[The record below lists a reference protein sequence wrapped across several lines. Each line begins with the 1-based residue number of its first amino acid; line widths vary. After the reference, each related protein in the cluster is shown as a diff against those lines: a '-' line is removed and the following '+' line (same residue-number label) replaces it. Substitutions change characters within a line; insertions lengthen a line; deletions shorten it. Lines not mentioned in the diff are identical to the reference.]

1 MKKSRLSTLFS
12 FARLGALLLKE
23 FIQMR
28 RDRITF
34 AMMLGVPLMQLVL
47 FGYAINN
54 DPKSLPAALV
64 ATSNDHYTRAMVSA
78 LQTTGYY
85 RFDHVAE
92 SAAEAEALM
101 ASGSVA
107 FVVTIPSDFARR
119 VERGDNPQLLIE
131 ADATD
136 PAVASGAISTLGTVA
151 ANALLRERGMEAA
164 AADNARSQLEV
175 VVHRRYNPE
184 GISQYNIV
192 PGLLG
197 VILQMTMVMMT
208 SIALTRETERG
219 TMENLL
225 AMPASPLEI
234 MLGKILP
241 YLVVGAVQV
250 VVVLIAAKL
259 LFSVPFMGSM
269 PLLLFAILVFVLSL
283 VLLGYTIST
292 MARTQMQ
299 ALQLTFFFFLP
310 SILLSGFMFPYRG
323 MPGWAQIF
331 GEIFPLTHFLRI
343 TRAVMLK
350 GADFAAI
357 AGEVGA
363 LAIFVA
369 LFAAVA
375 LLRFRRTLD

>member
-1 MKKSRLSTLFS
+1 MNSVFS
-12 FARLGALLLKE
+12 FARLGALLIKE

-34 AMMLGVPLMQLVL
+34 AMMLGVPLLQLVL

-64 ATSNDHYTRAMVSA
+64 ATSKDPYTRAIVAA

-85 RFDHVAE
+85 RFDHVAQSAE
-92 SAAEAEALM
+92 AAEFLM
-101 ASGSVA
+101 ARGDVA
-107 FVVTIPSDFARR
+107 FVVTIPADFGRR
-119 VERGDNPQLLIE
+119 VERGDNPQILIE

-136 PAVASGAISTLGTVA
+136 PAAASGAISTLSKVA
-151 ANALLRERGMEAA
+151 SQALLRAQGMQEAA
-164 AADNARSQLEV
+164 SEAARGQLDV
-175 VVHRRYNPE
+175 VVHQRYNPE

-197 VILQMTMVMMT
+197 VILQMTLVMMT

-225 AMPASPLEI
+225 AMPSSPFEI
-234 MLGKILP
+234 MLGKVLP
-241 YLVVGAVQV
+241 YLVVGGVQV
-250 VVVLIAAKL
+250 VVVLAASK
-259 LFSVPFMGSM
+259 
-269 PLLLFAILVFVLSL
+269 LLFAIPFTGSMSLLLTAVLVFVLAL

-292 MARTQMQ
+292 IARTQMQ

-323 MPGWAQIF
+323 MPGWAQTF

-350 GADFAAI
+350 AAELPAV
-357 AGEVGA
+357 AGEIAWLVG
-363 LAIFVA
+363 FVA
-369 LFAAVA
+369 LFAGVA
-375 LLRFRRTLD
+375 LVRFRRTLD

>member
-1 MKKSRLSTLFS
+1 MNTLFS
-12 FARLGALLLKE
+12 FARLGALLNKE

-34 AMMLGVPLMQLVL
+34 AMMLVVPLMQLVL
-47 FGYAINN
+47 FGFAINS

-64 ATSNDHYTRAMVSA
+64 STSNDRYTRAMVSA
-78 LQTTGYY
+78 LQNTGYY
-85 RFDHVAE
+85 RFEHVVGTTG
-92 SAAEAEALM
+92 EAELLM
-101 ASGSVA
+101 AKGDVA
-107 FVVTIPSDFARR
+107 FVVTIPADLARR
-119 VERGDNPQLLIE
+119 VERRDNPQILIE

-136 PAVASGAISTLGTVA
+136 PSVSSGAISTLNTLA
-151 ANALLRERGMEAA
+151 SRALLREQGMEAA
-164 AADNARSQLEV
+164 AAENAEGQLQV

-197 VILQMTMVMMT
+197 VILQMTMTMMT

-225 AMPASPLEI
+225 AMPCSPVEI

-241 YLVVGAVQV
+241 YLVVGGVQV
-250 VVVLIAAKL
+250 AVVLAAAKTI
-259 LFSVPFMGSM
+259 FGVPFVGSL
-269 PLLLFAILVFVLSL
+269 PLLLAAILVFVLAL

-292 MARTQMQ
+292 VARTQMQ

-323 MPGWAQIF
+323 MPGWAQAF
-331 GEIFPLTHFLRI
+331 GEVLPLTHFLRVV
-343 TRAVMLK
+343 RAVMLK
-350 GADFAAI
+350 GAEFPAI

-369 LFAAVA
+369 AFAGLALF
-375 LLRFRRTLD
+375 RFRRTLD

>member
-1 MKKSRLSTLFS
+1 
-12 FARLGALLLKE
+12 
-23 FIQMR
+23 
-28 RDRITF
+28 
-34 AMMLGVPLMQLVL
+34 
-47 FGYAINN
+47 
-54 DPKSLPAALV
+54 
-64 ATSNDHYTRAMVSA
+64 
-78 LQTTGYY
+78 
-85 RFDHVAE
+85 
-92 SAAEAEALM
+92 
-101 ASGSVA
+101 
-107 FVVTIPSDFARR
+107 
-119 VERGDNPQLLIE
+119 
-131 ADATD
+131 
-136 PAVASGAISTLGTVA
+136 
-151 ANALLRERGMEAA
+151 
-164 AADNARSQLEV
+164 
-175 VVHRRYNPE
+175 
-184 GISQYNIV
+184 
-192 PGLLG
+192 
-197 VILQMTMVMMT
+197 MTMVMMT

-234 MLGKILP
+234 MLGKVLP

-250 VVVLIAAKL
+250 LVVLIAAKL
-259 LFSVPFMGSM
+259 LFSVPFMGSL

-357 AGEVGA
+357 ATEVGA

-369 LFAAVA
+369 LFAGVA

>member
-1 MKKSRLSTLFS
+1 MNSVFS
-12 FARLGALLLKE
+12 FARLGALLIKE

-34 AMMLGVPLMQLVL
+34 AMMLGVPLLQLVL

-64 ATSNDHYTRAMVSA
+64 ATSNDPYTRAIVAA

-85 RFDHVAE
+85 RFDHVAQ
-92 SAAEAEALM
+92 SAEEAEFLM
-101 ASGSVA
+101 AHGDVT
-107 FVVTIPSDFARR
+107 FVVTIPADFGRR
-119 VERGDNPQLLIE
+119 VERGDNPQILIE

-136 PAVASGAISTLGTVA
+136 PAAASGAISTLSTVA
-151 ANALLRERGMEAA
+151 SQALLRAQGMQEAA
-164 AADNARSQLEV
+164 AENSRGQLDV

-225 AMPASPLEI
+225 AMPSSPLEI
-234 MLGKILP
+234 MMGKVLP
-241 YLVVGAVQV
+241 YLAVGAVQV
-250 VVVLIAAKL
+250 VVVLAASK
-259 LFSVPFMGSM
+259 
-269 PLLLFAILVFVLSL
+269 LLFAIPFTGSMSLLLTAVLVFVLAL

-292 MARTQMQ
+292 IARTQMQ

-350 GADFAAI
+350 GAELPAVASEI
-357 AGEVGA
+357 TWLVA
-363 LAIFVA
+363 FVA
-369 LFAAVA
+369 LFAGVA
-375 LLRFRRTLD
+375 LVRFRRTLD

>member
-1 MKKSRLSTLFS
+1 MNAVFSPGRLVAMLV
-12 FARLGALLLKE
+12 KE

-47 FGYAINN
+47 FGFAINN
-54 DPKSLPAALV
+54 DPKGLPAALV
-64 ATSNDHYTRAMVSA
+64 ATSNDHYTRAIVSA
-78 LQTTGYY
+78 LETTGYY
-85 RFDHVAE
+85 RFRHVSA

-101 ASGSVA
+101 ASGAVS

-119 VERGDNPQLLIE
+119 VARKDHPQILIE

-136 PAVASGAISTLGTVA
+136 PSVASGAISTLGTVA
-151 ANALLRERGMEAA
+151 AQALLREQGMQAA
-164 AADNARSQLEV
+164 AAEASASALQV

-197 VILQMTMVMMT
+197 VILQMTLVMMT

-225 AMPASPLEI
+225 AMPASPAEI
-234 MLGKILP
+234 MLGKVLP
-241 YLVVGAVQV
+241 YLVVGGVQV
-250 VVVLIAAKL
+250 VFVLTAAKL
-259 LFSVPFMGSM
+259 IFSVPFFGSLT
-269 PLLLFAILVFVLSL
+269 LLMSAIFVFVLAL

-292 MARTQMQ
+292 VARTQMQ
-299 ALQLTFFFFLP
+299 AMQLTFFFFLP
-310 SILLSGFMFPYRG
+310 SLLLSGFMFPYRG
-323 MPGWAQIF
+323 MPDWAQAL

-350 GADFAAI
+350 GADFQAI
-357 AGEVGA
+357 ATEVLA
-363 LAIFVA
+363 LGVFVA
-369 LFAAVA
+369 VFAAMA

>member
-1 MKKSRLSTLFS
+1 MNGIFS
-12 FARLGALLLKE
+12 FARLGALLIKE

-34 AMMLGVPLMQLVL
+34 AMMLGVPLVQLVL

-64 ATSNDHYTRAMVSA
+64 ATSNDPYTRAIVAA

-85 RFDHVAE
+85 RFDHVAQ
-92 SAAEAEALM
+92 SAEEAEFLM
-101 ASGSVA
+101 AHGDVT
-107 FVVTIPSDFARR
+107 FVVTIPADFGRR
-119 VERGDNPQLLIE
+119 VERGDNPEILIE

-136 PAVASGAISTLGTVA
+136 PAAASGAISTLSTVA
-151 ANALLRERGMEAA
+151 SQALLRAQGMQEAA
-164 AADNARSQLEV
+164 TENARGQLDV

-225 AMPASPLEI
+225 AMPSSPLEI
-234 MLGKILP
+234 MMGKVLP
-241 YLVVGAVQV
+241 YLAVGAVQV
-250 VVVLIAAKL
+250 VVVLAASK
-259 LFSVPFMGSM
+259 
-269 PLLLFAILVFVLSL
+269 LLFAIPFTGSMSLLLTAVLVFVLAL

-292 MARTQMQ
+292 IARTQMQ

-350 GADFAAI
+350 GAELPAV
-357 AGEVGA
+357 AGEITWLVA
-363 LAIFVA
+363 FVA
-369 LFAAVA
+369 LFAGVA
-375 LLRFRRTLD
+375 LVRFRRTLD

>member
-1 MKKSRLSTLFS
+1 MNGIFS
-12 FARLGALLLKE
+12 FARLGALLIKE

-34 AMMLGVPLMQLVL
+34 AMMLGVPLLQLVL

-64 ATSNDHYTRAMVSA
+64 ATSNDPYTRAIVAA

-85 RFDHVAE
+85 RFDHVAQ
-92 SAAEAEALM
+92 SAEEAEFLM
-101 ASGSVA
+101 AHGDVT
-107 FVVTIPSDFARR
+107 FVVIIPADFGRR
-119 VERGDNPQLLIE
+119 VERGDNPEILIE

-136 PAVASGAISTLGTVA
+136 PAAASGAISTLSTVA
-151 ANALLRERGMEAA
+151 SQALLRAQGMQEAA
-164 AADNARSQLEV
+164 TENARGQLDV

-225 AMPASPLEI
+225 AMPSSPLEI
-234 MLGKILP
+234 MMGKVLP
-241 YLVVGAVQV
+241 YLAVGAVQV
-250 VVVLIAAKL
+250 VVVLAASK
-259 LFSVPFMGSM
+259 
-269 PLLLFAILVFVLSL
+269 LLFAIPFTGSMSLLLTAVLVFVLAL

-292 MARTQMQ
+292 IARTQMQ

-350 GADFAAI
+350 GAELPAV
-357 AGEVGA
+357 AGEITWLVA
-363 LAIFVA
+363 FVA
-369 LFAAVA
+369 LFAGVA
-375 LLRFRRTLD
+375 LVRFRRTLD

>member
-1 MKKSRLSTLFS
+1 MNSVFS
-12 FARLGALLLKE
+12 FARLGALLIKE

-34 AMMLGVPLMQLVL
+34 AMMLGVPLLQLVL

-64 ATSNDHYTRAMVSA
+64 ATSNDPYTRAIVAA

-85 RFDHVAE
+85 RFDHVAQSAE
-92 SAAEAEALM
+92 AAEFLM
-101 ASGSVA
+101 ARGDVA
-107 FVVTIPSDFARR
+107 FVVTIPADFGRR
-119 VERGDNPQLLIE
+119 VERGDNPQILIE

-136 PAVASGAISTLGTVA
+136 PAAASGAISTLSKVA
-151 ANALLRERGMEAA
+151 SQALLRAQGMQEAA
-164 AADNARSQLEV
+164 SEAARGQLDV
-175 VVHRRYNPE
+175 VVHQRYNPE

-197 VILQMTMVMMT
+197 VILQMTLVMMT

-225 AMPASPLEI
+225 AMPSSPFEI
-234 MLGKILP
+234 MLGKVLP
-241 YLVVGAVQV
+241 YLVVGGVQV
-250 VVVLIAAKL
+250 VVVLAASK
-259 LFSVPFMGSM
+259 
-269 PLLLFAILVFVLSL
+269 LLFAIPFTGSMSLLLTAVLVFVLAL

-292 MARTQMQ
+292 IARTQMQ

-323 MPGWAQIF
+323 MPGWAQTF

-350 GADFAAI
+350 GAELPAV
-357 AGEVGA
+357 AGEIAWLVG
-363 LAIFVA
+363 FVA
-369 LFAAVA
+369 CFAGVA
-375 LLRFRRTLD
+375 LVRFRRTLD

>member
-1 MKKSRLSTLFS
+1 MNGIFS
-12 FARLGALLLKE
+12 FARLGALLIKE

-34 AMMLGVPLMQLVL
+34 AMMLGVPLVQLVL

-64 ATSNDHYTRAMVSA
+64 ATSNDPYTRAIVAA

-85 RFDHVAE
+85 RFDHVAQ
-92 SAAEAEALM
+92 SAEEAEFLM
-101 ASGSVA
+101 AHGDVT
-107 FVVTIPSDFARR
+107 FVVTIPADFGRR
-119 VERGDNPQLLIE
+119 VERGDNPEILIE

-136 PAVASGAISTLGTVA
+136 PAAASGAISTLSTVA
-151 ANALLRERGMEAA
+151 SQALLRAQGMQEAA
-164 AADNARSQLEV
+164 TENARGQLDV

-225 AMPASPLEI
+225 AMPSSPLEI
-234 MLGKILP
+234 MMGKVLP
-241 YLVVGAVQV
+241 YLAVGAVQV
-250 VVVLIAAKL
+250 VVVLAAAKL
-259 LFSVPFMGSM
+259 LFAIPFTGSM
-269 PLLLFAILVFVLSL
+269 SLLLTAVLIFVLAL

-292 MARTQMQ
+292 IARTQMQ

-310 SILLSGFMFPYRG
+310 SIMLSGFMFPYRG
-323 MPGWAQIF
+323 MPGWAQLF
-331 GEIFPLTHFLRI
+331 GEILPLTHFLRI
-343 TRAVMLK
+343 IRAVMLK
-350 GADFAAI
+350 GAELPAVATEI
-357 AGEVGA
+357 GWLVV
-363 LAIFVA
+363 FVA
-369 LFAAVA
+369 LFAGVA
-375 LLRFRRTLD
+375 LVRFRRTLD

>member
-1 MKKSRLSTLFS
+1 MNSVFS
-12 FARLGALLLKE
+12 FARLGALLIKE

-28 RDRITF
+28 RDRFTF
-34 AMMLGVPLMQLVL
+34 AMMLGVPLLQLVL

-64 ATSNDHYTRAMVSA
+64 ATSNDPYTRAIVAA

-85 RFDHVAE
+85 RFDHVAQSAE
-92 SAAEAEALM
+92 AAEFLM
-101 ASGSVA
+101 ARGDVA
-107 FVVTIPSDFARR
+107 FVVTIPADFGRR
-119 VERGDNPQLLIE
+119 VERGDNPQILIE

-136 PAVASGAISTLGTVA
+136 PAAASGAISTLSKVA
-151 ANALLRERGMEAA
+151 SQALLRAQGMQEAA
-164 AADNARSQLEV
+164 SEAARGQFDV
-175 VVHRRYNPE
+175 VVHQRYNPE

-197 VILQMTMVMMT
+197 VILQMTLVMMT

-225 AMPASPLEI
+225 AMPSSPFEI
-234 MLGKILP
+234 MLGKVLP
-241 YLVVGAVQV
+241 YLVVGGVQV
-250 VVVLIAAKL
+250 VVVLAASK
-259 LFSVPFMGSM
+259 
-269 PLLLFAILVFVLSL
+269 LLFAIPFTGSMSLLLTAVLVFVLAL

-292 MARTQMQ
+292 IARTQMQ

-323 MPGWAQIF
+323 MPGWAQTF

-350 GADFAAI
+350 GAELPAV
-357 AGEVGA
+357 AGEIAWLVG
-363 LAIFVA
+363 FVA
-369 LFAAVA
+369 LFAGVA
-375 LLRFRRTLD
+375 LVRFRRTLD

>member
-1 MKKSRLSTLFS
+1 MNAVFS
-12 FARLGALLLKE
+12 FARLGALLMKE

-47 FGYAINN
+47 FGFAINN
-54 DPKSLPAALV
+54 DPKGLPTALV
-64 ATSNDHYTRAMVSA
+64 AMSNDQYTRAMVSA
-78 LQTTGYY
+78 LEMTGYY
-85 RFDHVAE
+85 RFDHVVG

-101 ASGSVA
+101 AKGSVS
-107 FVVTIPSDFARR
+107 FVVTIPADFARR
-119 VERGDNPQLLIE
+119 VERDDSPQILIE

-136 PAVASGAISTLGTVA
+136 PSAASGAVSTLSTVA
-151 ANALLRERGMEAA
+151 SQALLRARGMQETAA
-164 AADNARSQLEV
+164 ENAKQQLQV

-208 SIALTRETERG
+208 AMALTRETERG

-225 AMPASPLEI
+225 AMPSSPAEI
-234 MLGKILP
+234 MLGKVLP
-241 YLVVGAVQV
+241 YLVVGSVQV
-250 VVVLIAAKL
+250 VVVLVAAKL
-259 LFSVPFMGSM
+259 LFGIPFVGSLA
-269 PLLLFAILVFVLSL
+269 LLLSSVLVFVLSL

-292 MARTQMQ
+292 IARTQMQ
-299 ALQLTFFFFLP
+299 AMQLTFFFFLP
-310 SILLSGFMFPYRG
+310 SIMLSGFMFPYRG
-323 MPGWAQIF
+323 MPNWAQTL

-350 GADFAAI
+350 GADFNAI
-357 AGEVGA
+357 ATEIA
-363 LAIFVA
+363 WLA
-369 LFAAVA
+369 LFVVVFAGTA

>member
-1 MKKSRLSTLFS
+1 MNSVFS
-12 FARLGALLLKE
+12 FARLGALLIKE

-64 ATSNDHYTRAMVSA
+64 ATSSDPYTRAIVAA

-85 RFDHVAE
+85 RFDHVARTAE
-92 SAAEAEALM
+92 EAEFLM
-101 ASGSVA
+101 ARGDVA
-107 FVVTIPSDFARR
+107 FVVTIPADFARR
-119 VERGDNPQLLIE
+119 VERGDNPQILIE

-136 PAVASGAISTLGTVA
+136 PAAASGAISTLGTVA
-151 ANALLRERGMEAA
+151 SQALLRAQGMQEAA
-164 AADNARSQLEV
+164 AEAALGQLDV
-175 VVHRRYNPE
+175 VVHQRYNPE

-197 VILQMTMVMMT
+197 VILQMTLVMMT
-208 SIALTRETERG
+208 SIALTREAERG

-225 AMPASPLEI
+225 AMPSSPLEI
-234 MLGKILP
+234 MLGKVLP
-241 YLVVGAVQV
+241 YLAVGGVQV
-250 VVVLIAAKL
+250 VVVLAAAKL
-259 LFSVPFMGSM
+259 LFAIPFIGSM
-269 PLLLFAILVFVLSL
+269 SLLLTAVLIFVLAL

-292 MARTQMQ
+292 IARTQMQ

-331 GEIFPLTHFLRI
+331 GEILPLTHFLRI
-343 TRAVMLK
+343 IRAVMLK
-350 GADFAAI
+350 GAELPAV
-357 AGEVGA
+357 AGEIGWLLV
-363 LAIFVA
+363 FVA
-369 LFAAVA
+369 LFAGVA
-375 LLRFRRTLD
+375 LVRFRRTLD